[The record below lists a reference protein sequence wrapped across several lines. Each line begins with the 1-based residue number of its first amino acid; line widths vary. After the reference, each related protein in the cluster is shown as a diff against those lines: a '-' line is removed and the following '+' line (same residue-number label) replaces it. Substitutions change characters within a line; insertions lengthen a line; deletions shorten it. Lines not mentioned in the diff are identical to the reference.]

1 MKNNYEF
8 KVFCENIKAIRK
20 QKSLSKKEMAKRLG
34 IGVKSLDSIENG
46 IVPPRL
52 SSAILFKIYYEFGFT
67 PSEIF
72 SNIK

>member
-46 IVPPRL
+46 IVPPDSVL
-52 SSAILFKIYYEFGFT
+52 LYYSKYTMNLDLHRQKFFL
-67 PSEIF
+67 I
-72 SNIK
+72 